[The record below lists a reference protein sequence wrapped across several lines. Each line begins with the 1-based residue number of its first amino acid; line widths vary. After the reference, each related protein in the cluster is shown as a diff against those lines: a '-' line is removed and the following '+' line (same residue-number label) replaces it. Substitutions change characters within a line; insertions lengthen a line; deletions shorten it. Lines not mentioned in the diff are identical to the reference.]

1 MNSDYS
7 DYMKI
12 LKEYLAKG
20 NLTPE
25 DKKFVLRYIVANKN
39 IKQISL
45 ATYPDSKSVL
55 TNDLI
60 KTKEYLKNTNQLS
73 GEYLERLLVI
83 YDRAITLKP
92 DSDKQDIISLYYQLE
107 KLKTQC
113 NINSR
118 HADVVCMG
126 LKEEHYVRRS

>member
-39 IKQISL
+39 IEQISL
-45 ATYPDSKSVL
+45 STYPDSKSVL

-60 KTKEYLKNTNQLS
+60 KTKEYLKKTNQLS
-73 GEYLERLLVI
+73 GEHLERLLEI
-83 YDRAITLKP
+83 YDKAIALKAN
-92 DSDKQDIISLYYQLE
+92 DDNKQDIIKLCYQLE
-107 KLKTQC
+107 KLKAKC
-113 NINSR
+113 NISSS

-126 LKEEHYVRRS
+126 LKEEQHAR

>member
-1 MNSDYS
+1 
-7 DYMKI
+7 MKI

-60 KTKEYLKNTNQLS
+60 KTKEYLKNTNQL
-73 GEYLERLLVI
+73 
-83 YDRAITLKP
+83 
-92 DSDKQDIISLYYQLE
+92 ISWKSSLDLTISI
-107 KLKTQC
+107 LFILTP
-113 NINSR
+113 
-118 HADVVCMG
+118 
-126 LKEEHYVRRS
+126 